1 MRPGADE
8 HHYVTAGRIATLGL
22 FFCSSAMVFAL
33 DSAKASFGIILQV
46 GAGTGLLYLVRWFW
60 WRVTAWCEIVAMTSS
75 FGVSIVFL
83 ILAKNGLTF
92 GTSQQ
97 LLITIACTT
106 VCWLLTAW
114 LGPHTDPAVLIEFY
128 KKV

>member
-22 FFCSSAMVFAL
+22 FFCASAMVFAL

-60 WRVTAWCEIVAMTSS
+60 WRVTAWCEIVAMASS
-75 FGVSIVFL
+75 FLLSIVFL
-83 ILAKNGLTF
+83 ILTRMGMAPSGHL
-92 GTSQQ
+92 Q
-97 LLITIACTT
+97 LLMT
-106 VCWLLTAW
+106 V
-114 LGPHTDPAVLIEFY
+114 
-128 KKV
+128 